1 MIALPV
7 IPIVLIAREYRLS
20 NWMTVGFTLLYA
32 LYPATSGGAVY
43 DMHENCFLTFFLLM
57 TIWAAEKKKTYIMI
71 LMMLFA
77 FFVKEDAA
85 IYVLVL
91 GTFYLLSRKD
101 KKRGLIS

>member
-1 MIALPV
+1 
-7 IPIVLIAREYRLS
+7 
-20 NWMTVGFTLLYA
+20 
-32 LYPATSGGAVY
+32 
-43 DMHENCFLTFFLLM
+43 
-57 TIWAAEKKKTYIMI
+57 MI

-101 KKRGLIS
+101 KKKRTNINGLRSGLFPNCNFCG